1 MAALVVTL
9 ALVCQAA
16 SAQATQPAAGVEVT
30 INGPL
35 ECNGICVADTPEV
48 HPYAPVVIAVDGSPE
63 ITNAVKEILDKNWPD
78 KGLDADAA
86 EKVNELFD
94 KNLKFFIAPDSPA
107 KPEWKPD
114 KHYDGAASPSAVT
127 GTVYEKDGKKWIK
140 ATKIQAFNWANMKYP
155 AKMMMPDKPFAM
167 PDKQPLVI
175 KINDKVSLNCIKVP
189 AGSFLAGEMEFVG
202 TRYQEQFPH
211 KITLTKSYYMSEIP
225 ITNEIW
231 EAVMGPGGKNLDA
244 KAMQSP
250 VDNPPTEQIN
260 KFCQSLSEKAGGK
273 KVRLPTGAEWEY
285 ACRVGT
291 SNPAFQQKYT
301 EQMSTLKGDKSLVPV
316 KSKKPNAWGFY
327 DMVGGSWEIT
337 GDKAM
342 YPPHRAETDPFY
354 APGARE
360 KHMLLGCCGESWTAS
375 LREFEKSNDYT
386 SQKFRVVVEANGAD
400 KPAAKPV
407 AAAGD

>member
-1 MAALVVTL
+1 MRALALLL
-9 ALVCQAA
+9 ALVLIAA
-16 SAQATQPAAGVEVT
+16 AGCNQPPKPPAAGVEVT
-30 INGPL
+30 IRGPL
-35 ECNGICVADTPEV
+35 ECNGMVVADPMDADHV
-48 HPYAPVVIAVDGSPE
+48 PVIIAVDGSPE
-63 ITNAVKEILDKNWPD
+63 ITNAVKKILDKNWPD

-86 EKVNELFD
+86 KKVNELFD
-94 KNLKFFIAPDSPA
+94 RQLKFFIDTESYSGSVKLPPSGA
-107 KPEWKPD
+107 KA
-114 KHYDGAASPSAVT
+114 YDGMSFPVEVT

-140 ATKIQAFNWANMKYP
+140 ATKSQALGWAGLKYP

-225 ITNEIW
+225 VTNEIW
-231 EAVMGPGGKNLDA
+231 EAVMGPGGKTLDA
-244 KAMQSP
+244 KAMQTP
-250 VDNPPTEQIN
+250 VDKPSFDQIA

-291 SNPAFQQKYT
+291 SNPAFHQKYT

-327 DMVGGSWEIT
+327 DMVGGAWEIL

-342 YPPHRAETDPFY
+342 YPPHHAETDPSY
-354 APGARE
+354 AAKPSE
-360 KHMLLGCCGESWTAS
+360 EHMLLGNCGENWTAS
-375 LREFEKSNDYT
+375 LREFGSYGSYT
-386 SQKFRVVVEANGAD
+386 SMKFRIVVEAEGAD
-400 KPAAKPV
+400 K
-407 AAAGD
+407 